1 MVGPGGLP
9 PLNISSG
16 PAVSEAGGSGGQS
29 TTGEFVFGR
38 KRGWA
43 DLAAELGPYA
53 IGGFVL
59 WMVFRRK

>member
-1 MVGPGGLP
+1 MAAPSLP

-29 TTGEFVFGR
+29 TTGNFSFGR

-43 DLAAELGPYA
+43 DLVAELGPYA
-53 IGGFVL
+53 IGGLLL
-59 WMVFRRK
+59 WMVLKK